1 MPKQAETIDYY
12 RFSPKELLLMGVR
25 TERQEEVPIDSI
37 VQEGALIDPEHAQNL
52 AESMMGNR
60 GQISPATL
68 RARLDNQA
76 VVYDVIDGFHRR
88 DGIRLIQGI
97 TNEKLTLKSM
107 VLYGCGDEEM
117 FDLRV
122 LAASSVKSIKFARM
136 AEWMKR
142 SFQSTK
148 WENHRIHELVEKEE
162 ITLSQVFSLAQ
173 VDSSGKIL
181 RIEPNEVTELKAW
194 AKKKSKQWARPLSTI
209 VHEMRMVELAAP
221 DLVQRVRI
229 GGGGKSRKGV
239 LTRGILETIV
249 THLPG
254 DWETQRLLA
263 ELAIDRNILA
273 VDLDFLAWSYAQAK
287 EAADQDTMTKIMNEP
302 ELLLN
307 PQLLIVHENEP
318 EMSEKTIFQP
328 IPSREEYLKLK
339 RERNSRL
346 SAPVEKLAT
355 AVDENKILRKH
366 HVPEII
372 RALTETI
379 LADKGD
385 DLLIL
390 HLPGGEGLN
399 LNIKSGLMKLG
410 EKDVEL
416 TDRESE
422 LMTIFSLLEGVN
434 ISDELLSVIS
444 PNRSGVSTGAA
455 VRSLKEKIAKLS
467 EEAAQELWLGRK
479 GTYSWLAE

>member
-1 MPKQAETIDYY
+1 MPIQAEAIDYSRY
-12 RFSPKELLLMGVR
+12 SPKELLMMGVR
-25 TERQEEVPIDSI
+25 IERQEEVPIDSI
-37 VQEGALIDPEHAQNL
+37 VQESTLIDPEHAQNL
-52 AESMMGNR
+52 AESMMGYR
-60 GQISPATL
+60 GQISPATI

-107 VLYGCGDEEM
+107 VLYGCSDEEL

-122 LAASSVKSIKFARM
+122 LAASSVKSIKFVRM

-148 WENHRIHELVEKEE
+148 WENHRIQDLVKKEE

-181 RIEPNEVTELKAW
+181 RLEPNEVTELKAW

-209 VHEMRMVELAAP
+209 IQEMRMVELAAP

-229 GGGGKSRKGV
+229 GGGGKSSKGV
-239 LTRGILETIV
+239 LTRAILEAIV

-263 ELAIDRNILA
+263 DLAIDRNILA

-287 EAADQDTMTKIMNEP
+287 EAADENTIAKILNEP

-307 PQLLIVHENEP
+307 PP
-318 EMSEKTIFQP
+318 KP
-328 IPSREEYLKLK
+328 IITEDE
-339 RERNSRL
+339 
-346 SAPVEKLAT
+346 T
-355 AVDENKILRKH
+355 AVAEMWSETVFPVPRRRRSSICELTNESKVLRKYQ
-366 HVPEII
+366 VLEII

-379 LADKGD
+379 LADKGN

-390 HLPGGEGLN
+390 HLSGGEGLN
-399 LNIKSGLMKLG
+399 LNIKSGVMKLG
-410 EKDVEL
+410 EKYVEL
-416 TDRESE
+416 TDKESE
-422 LMTIFSLLEGVN
+422 LMTIFSLLEGMN
-434 ISDELLSVIS
+434 ISDKLLSVIS
-444 PNRSGVSTGAA
+444 PNPSKVGTQEA
-455 VRSLKEKIAKLS
+455 VRSLKEKIAVLS
-467 EEAAQELWLGRK
+467 EEAAQELRLGRK